1 MQSWSAAKAEN
12 DRLFALSQPFV
23 PKPVAP
29 PPPPPPPPP
38 PSCYE
43 ATLTG
48 DKFSCPLCGSK
59 EGGTLRII
67 SHYLI
72 DGKDCP
78 NKYKEYCQKE
88 RGFKGGR
95 RKTKKARRNRRR
107 YSRRN

>member
-1 MQSWSAAKAEN
+1 MYNNGTGRRLYRDSNGDFVTEFSNTPTSATP
-12 DRLFALSQPFV
+12 RSGT
-23 PKPVAP
+23 
-29 PPPPPPPPP
+29 
-38 PSCYE
+38 CYE